1 MAIRQAMILAFGLSI
16 VAVPPSRG
24 GAQEPLSTVVAG
36 EHQLP
41 FQARDGLIYIEA
53 QVNGTRTKVL
63 VDTGAMQ
70 TMFSLKVV
78 PTLEANSRITV
89 NMANRSVSALTIPV
103 GLTLGNPDQ
112 RRRCSFHLN
121 AVVGDFKFLGADG
134 VVGLDVLGFFK
145 SATFDFK
152 NSVLILEDRSINPFP
167 SQRSGVHPH
176 NCCHRYAL
184 PLSPVISYS
193 SSQSD

>member
-1 MAIRQAMILAFGLSI
+1 MAIRRAMILAFGLSV
-16 VAVPPSRG
+16 VAMPPSRG

-53 QVNGTRTKVL
+53 QVNGIRAKVL

-70 TMFSLKVV
+70 TMLSVKVV
-78 PTLEANSRITV
+78 PTLEASSRITV
-89 NMANRSVSALTIPV
+89 NMAKGSVSALSIPV

-112 RRRCSFHLN
+112 RQRRCSFHLN

-134 VVGLDVLGFFK
+134 VVGLDVLGLFK

-152 NSVLILEDRSINPFP
+152 NSVLILEDR
-167 SQRSGVHPH
+167 
-176 NCCHRYAL
+176 
-184 PLSPVISYS
+184 
-193 SSQSD
+193 